1 MNLFKKDQRVALYIE
16 KKDIVVEIVCTINKI
31 LDDRLILNLPQYF
44 MRYID
49 ILQVG
54 TKLMAKV
61 FSKLGTIDFNSII
74 ISSPLEDSFA
84 IELDYN
90 AIKFVDNADL
100 TVIEEIHPLKINDNT
115 EEITAETIEIS
126 TQNLKFTYQENKF
139 KLNQILDF
147 TLHLPK
153 NYDIINFKGIIS
165 HIDEIYENEYTV
177 TYSIISDVARQ
188 NLLYYIYM
196 KNMN

>member
-16 KKDIVVEIVCTINKI
+16 KKDIVVEIICTINKI

>member
-16 KKDIVVEIVCTINKI
+16 KKDIVVEIICTINKI

-49 ILQVG
+49 IMQVG

>member
-100 TVIEEIHPLKINDNT
+100 TVIEEIHPLKINDNI

>member
-16 KKDIVVEIVCTINKI
+16 KKDIVVEIICTINKI

-100 TVIEEIHPLKINDNT
+100 TVIEEIHPLKINDNI